1 MDNWDDVTVFIE
13 ISYKEN
19 KSENCGMLGDEK
31 NRKALS
37 N

>member
-1 MDNWDDVTVFIE
+1 MGNWVDVTVFIE

-19 KSENCGMLGDEK
+19 KTENYGMLGDEK
-31 NRKALS
+31 SGKALS